1 MTRME
6 ELFEIDQLTIL
17 DANSLKFMSNDS
29 GYLSLEYNN
38 KQYNKVNLTRLIPFQ
53 TTNQYI
59 SVNYEDD
66 EKNFHEIG
74 VIKDIHELPEQQEKL
89 VNDYLEFKY
98 YMPEITKV
106 YSIKDNNR
114 GFLFVKADT
123 TSGEKTIAIRDWY
136 SNFKMLTD
144 KMLYVVDAD
153 GNKYYAPDINC
164 MDKKS
169 RYQIELFV

>member
-29 GYLSLEYNN
+29 GYLSLEYKN
-38 KQYNKVNLTRLIPFQ
+38 KRYDKVNLTRLIPFQ

-74 VIKDIHELPEQQEKL
+74 VIKDIYELPEQQEKL

-98 YMPEITKV
+98 YMPEITK
-106 YSIKDNNR
+106 I
-114 GFLFVKADT
+114 
-123 TSGEKTIAIRDWY
+123 Y
-136 SNFKMLTD
+136 SNIPRFID
-144 KMLYVVDAD
+144 
-153 GNKYYAPDINC
+153 
-164 MDKKS
+164 
-169 RYQIELFV
+169 F